1 MTNIST
7 IGVLVPVREQGGMQP
22 ENAATHATAM
32 WHTVNL
38 YSAELKEP
46 DGVIARYPEHFQIRE
61 RAVEAQQA
69 LSVAE
74 QALRQLVRAL
84 RKLEDEG
91 ARA

>member
-1 MTNIST
+1 MIDSSVS
-7 IGVLVPVREQGGMQP
+7 VLIPSRDRGGMQP
-22 ENAATHATAM
+22 KNAATHATAM

-46 DGVIARYPEHFQIRE
+46 DGVIAHYPENAQIRE

-74 QALRQLVRAL
+74 QALRQLVLAL